1 MILFPCQRI
10 TAVPIFFVVFR
21 KKLSQQGKE
30 FTFQPGS
37 DLYPFYPIL
46 PRCSDLNS
54 GGLFEYIAIR
64 FGKYVTRKTRTG
76 I

>member
-1 MILFPCQRI
+1 MILFPCQHI

-30 FTFQPGS
+30 FTFQPSS
-37 DLYPFYPIL
+37 DLYPIL

-54 GGLFEYIAIR
+54 GGLFEYIAFR